1 MTMDK
6 HFSNPFLAMAA
17 GYDLAAL
24 EASFLRRHFQTE
36 KEALNYA
43 VSRQKAAEENHDRDV
58 TEFWKDVERRLLT
71 DPEDN
76 ATDLIALIAH
86 VDGFAPRDKW
96 IKPILDDT
104 PCKDFHNQL
113 LTAVEDYGE
122 TN

>member
-1 MTMDK
+1 MNK

-43 VSRQKAAEENHDRDV
+43 ASRKKAAEENHDHDV
-58 TEFWKDVERRLLT
+58 TEFWKDVERRLIT
-71 DPEDN
+71 DPENN
-76 ATDLIALIAH
+76 ATDLISLIAH

-96 IKPILDDT
+96 IKPILEDT

-122 TN
+122 AN

>member
-1 MTMDK
+1 MTIDK

-43 VSRQKAAEENHDRDV
+43 VSRRKAAEEKHDRDV
-58 TEFWKDVERRLLT
+58 RAFWEDVEHKLLT
-71 DPEDN
+71 DPEES
-76 ATDLIALIAH
+76 AADLISLIAH
-86 VDGFAPRDKW
+86 VDGFAPREKW
-96 IKPILDDT
+96 IKPILEDT

-122 TN
+122 AN